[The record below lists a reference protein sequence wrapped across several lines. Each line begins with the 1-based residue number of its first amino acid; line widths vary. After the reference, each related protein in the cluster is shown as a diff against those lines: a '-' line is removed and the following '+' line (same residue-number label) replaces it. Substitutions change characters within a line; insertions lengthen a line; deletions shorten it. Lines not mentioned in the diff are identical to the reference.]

1 MRWSDRG
8 AIATGLTAAVVPRH
22 RAAVPQE
29 PPKFY
34 ITAEGLKR
42 LRDEL
47 EFLWKVER
55 PRVTSEVGAAAALGD
70 RSENAEY
77 IYGKRRLR
85 EIDKRLE
92 FLSKR
97 LDNLK
102 LFTVPERDPDKVTF
116 GAWVTLEDEDG
127 ATVYY
132 QLVGAD
138 EFDVSLGKISVAS
151 PVGKALLGKEE
162 GDDVVVERPRGRA
175 SFTIMAISYRR
186 PPGAPTVPE
195 EPSSS

>member
-1 MRWSDRG
+1 M
-8 AIATGLTAAVVPRH
+8 A
-22 RAAVPQE
+22 QE

-34 ITAEGLKR
+34 ITAEGLKK

-47 EFLWKVER
+47 EFLWRVER
-55 PRVTSEVGAAAALGD
+55 PRVTHEVGTAAALGD

-102 LFTVPERDPDKVTF
+102 LFTVPDRDPDKVTF

-127 ATVYY
+127 RAVYY

-138 EFDVSLGKISVAS
+138 EFDVSRGKISVAS

-175 SFTIMAISYRR
+175 TFNIMAISYQR
-186 PPGAPTVPE
+186 PAGAPTVPE
-195 EPSSS
+195 EPSSP

>member
-1 MRWSDRG
+1 MPSV
-8 AIATGLTAAVVPRH
+8 A
-22 RAAVPQE
+22 QE
-29 PPKFY
+29 PPKLY
-34 ITAEGLKR
+34 ITAEGLKK

-47 EFLWKVER
+47 EWLWKVER
-55 PRVTSEVGAAAALGD
+55 PRVTNEVATAAALGD

-97 LDNLK
+97 LDRLT
-102 LFTVPERDPDKVTF
+102 LFTPTERDPGRVTF

-127 ATVYY
+127 GTVYY

-138 EFDVSLGKISVAS
+138 EFDVSRGKISVAS

-162 GDDVVVERPRGRA
+162 GDEVTVERPRGRA

-186 PPGAPTVPE
+186 PPGAPNVRE
-195 EPSSS
+195 EPDTP